1 MWRAAGH
8 AMLRKANSA
17 KGRMVSA
24 DELDREVN
32 RLYWK
37 TTEPVT
43 RLAEQLQVARG
54 TFYNHLRPLPAGA
67 TCSTCGG
74 RLFFRTRSSRDSG
87 DAHCGECG
95 ADERLGAAA
104 SAESAPAAA
113 KPATARQPG
122 RGAAEPGFAD
132 NASRILSRMAAA
144 ALPDRLDEAERRTQ
158 LLVLAVGAAALGLG
172 ILYYSRHRS

>member
-8 AMLRKANSA
+8 AMLRQANSA

-43 RLAEQLQVARG
+43 RLAEQLQVSRG

-67 TCSTCGG
+67 ACSTCGG
-74 RLFFRTRSSRDSG
+74 RLLFRTRSSRDSG

-104 SAESAPAAA
+104 AAGPAPAAA
-113 KPATARQPG
+113 KRATAQQAERD
-122 RGAAEPGFAD
+122 AAVPGFAD
-132 NASRILSRMAAA
+132 NASRILSRMTSA
-144 ALPDRLDEAERRTQ
+144 ALPDRLEEDERRTQ
-158 LLVLAVGAAALGLG
+158 LLVLAVSAAAIGLG